1 MLVTVTVTLWSC
13 ASEAPTSTNFEP
25 DVVEKGVISGPDLIL
40 ITVESWRSDHLQSFG
55 YSRNTMPALEQRLD
69 SAKVY
74 SKGIAPSSWTLPSM
88 ASIMTGL
95 HPNAHGLVRPD
106 LMLTEK
112 VQTTAEALSA
122 YGYDTAFFGVNAWFL
137 GHAFG
142 LSQGFQQWDARAGDS
157 GDRLLKD
164 IDGWLAQR
172 TSDAPLFLHVH
183 FFEPHCQYTP
193 PRQVLGHFNG
203 DGKGDVPRLLTLEQ
217 YESMG
222 DCYRLQDDQGMP
234 VLALNHYLQRYDEE
248 LLATDRLIEQ
258 AVEITESHLGLDE
271 ALVIMAGD
279 HGETF
284 WEHEDFG
291 HGRQLYD
298 ESVVVPLILLGGLAG
313 APEME
318 NTPVSLTQI
327 HSTLL
332 AASGLDS
339 STPGDLRQPSMDG
352 PVFSETNQD
361 GVSLLAVWLDHRK
374 AIWNQASNEVSSFDL
389 VSDPMEQRP
398 QNADLLLQKVL
409 EVYAA
414 EQRLPGLVQPA
425 SSSSEQS
432 NSLRQ
437 LGYLE

>member
-1 MLVTVTVTLWSC
+1 
-13 ASEAPTSTNFEP
+13 
-25 DVVEKGVISGPDLIL
+25 
-40 ITVESWRSDHLQSFG
+40 
-55 YSRNTMPALEQRLD
+55 
-69 SAKVY
+69 
-74 SKGIAPSSWTLPSM
+74 
-88 ASIMTGL
+88 
-95 HPNAHGLVRPD
+95 
-106 LMLTEK
+106 
-112 VQTTAEALSA
+112 
-122 YGYDTAFFGVNAWFL
+122 
-137 GHAFG
+137 
-142 LSQGFQQWDARAGDS
+142 
-157 GDRLLKD
+157 
-164 IDGWLAQR
+164 
-172 TSDAPLFLHVH
+172 
-183 FFEPHCQYTP
+183 
-193 PRQVLGHFNG
+193 
-203 DGKGDVPRLLTLEQ
+203 
-217 YESMG
+217 MG

-258 AVEITESHLGLDE
+258 AVELTESHLGLDE
-271 ALVIMAGD
+271 ALVIIAGD

-291 HGRQLYD
+291 HGRQLHD
-298 ESVVVPLILLGGLAG
+298 ESVVVPLILLGALAG

-339 STPGDLRQPSMDG
+339 STQGDLRQPSLGG

-361 GVSLLAVWLDHRK
+361 GVSLLAVWLEHRK

-409 EVYAA
+409 EVHAA